1 MRALVWSGINK
12 LAVESVDDP
21 RILNPHDAIVR
32 VTATVSCGSDL
43 HLIGG
48 YVPTMRSGD
57 ILGHEFMGEIVEV
70 GSAVV
75 DRRVGDRVV
84 VNSFMACGQC
94 WYCQQGKTS
103 LCDNTNVAP
112 GINDTLFG
120 ATLGGCFGFGY
131 TTGGYAGSHA
141 EYVRVPFVDVGSFL
155 VPDGMTDE
163 QAVFVSDAVP
173 TGWMGAYEAGVKP
186 GDVVA
191 VWGAGGVGQMAARS
205 AMLLGA
211 SRVVV
216 IDRIPERLA
225 QVRDH
230 IGAETLNY
238 EQTDLQ
244 PELRELSGGRG
255 VDVAIEAVGLEAH
268 SPGIDGVYDK
278 LKTNLRL
285 ATDRPTA
292 VRQALFGVRKG
303 GSVFLLGVYAGF
315 VDKFPLGAM
324 MNKSLTIRASQ
335 QNGHQYMPMLLERIA
350 SGDISTDHL
359 ATHTMPLEDAPRG
372 YELFKHKQDGCVR
385 ALFTP

>member
-1 MRALVWSGINK
+1 
-12 LAVESVDDP
+12 
-21 RILNPHDAIVR
+21 
-32 VTATVSCGSDL
+32 
-43 HLIGG
+43 
-48 YVPTMRSGD
+48 
-57 ILGHEFMGEIVEV
+57 
-70 GSAVV
+70 
-75 DRRVGDRVV
+75 
-84 VNSFMACGQC
+84 
-94 WYCQQGKTS
+94 
-103 LCDNTNVAP
+103 
-112 GINDTLFG
+112 
-120 ATLGGCFGFGY
+120 
-131 TTGGYAGSHA
+131 
-141 EYVRVPFVDVGSFL
+141 
-155 VPDGMTDE
+155 
-163 QAVFVSDAVP
+163 
-173 TGWMGAYEAGVKP
+173 
-186 GDVVA
+186 
-191 VWGAGGVGQMAARS
+191 MAARS

-230 IGAETLNY
+230 IGAETINY

-385 ALFTP
+385 AVFTP

>member
-1 MRALVWSGINK
+1 VRALIWSGIDK

-32 VTATVSCGSDL
+32 VTTTVSCGSDL

-103 LCDNTNVAP
+103 LCDNTNTAP
-112 GINDTLFG
+112 GLNEVLFG
-120 ATLGGCFGFGY
+120 SALGGCFGFGY

-163 QAVFVSDAVP
+163 QAVFVADAVP

-230 IGAETLNY
+230 IGAETINY

-359 ATHTMPLEDAPRG
+359 ATHTMSLEDAPRG
-372 YELFKHKQDGCVR
+372 YELFKHKEDGCVR
-385 ALFTP
+385 AVFKP